1 LPGGGTSNT
10 LTFAILSNL
19 VTVSAASYVAPVAAE
34 SIVAGF
40 GVGLASTTQLAQSVP
55 LPTTLADVFL
65 KIRDSEGM
73 ERDAPLFFVSLA
85 QINFLIPK
93 GTAAGM
99 ATTRVFRGDTVV
111 GKGTLQIAAVA
122 PGLFTA
128 NSDGEGVP
136 AGYTI
141 RVKADGQQI
150 TEDVLVLNQQTG
162 RFVPREIDLTI
173 AGDRVFL
180 ILFGTGIRFHNSIS
194 NVVMR
199 FGNQDQQVDAAL
211 PQGFFVGLDQ
221 VNVEML
227 RSKIPPGQI
236 SATLRVEGV
245 GAKPVDLLVK

>member
-1 LPGGGTSNT
+1 
-10 LTFAILSNL
+10 
-19 VTVSAASYVAPVAAE
+19 
-34 SIVAGF
+34 
-40 GVGLASTTQLAQSVP
+40 
-55 LPTTLADVFL
+55 
-65 KIRDSEGM
+65 M
-73 ERDAPLFFVSLA
+73 
-85 QINFLIPK
+85 
-93 GTAAGM
+93 
-99 ATTRVFRGDTVV
+99 V

-141 RVKADGQQI
+141 RVKPDGQQI

-180 ILFGTGIRFHNSIS
+180 VLFGTGIRFYNSIS

-221 VNVEML
+221 VNIEML
-227 RSKIPPGQI
+227 RSKIPAGQV
-236 SATLRVEGV
+236 SATLRVEGI